1 MRVLIT
7 DYVKEPDIEADVL
20 GPDLA
25 NAPSAEIE
33 ALLVWHQQI
42 DADYIAQFPNL
53 KGVVRYGVGYDAIDL
68 ALLEEKGIT
77 FCNTPDYGT
86 DEVSDTAVAMIMNI
100 ARGISQYDVAC
111 RNYTDGTWQE
121 NTLGHIRRNADMTI
135 GVIGAGRIGG
145 SACIKLR
152 AIGYNVVFFDPYRD
166 RGYEKMLGVGRCDSL
181 EELLGISDIVSIHTP
196 LNAQTRNIIDKA
208 FINKMKPG
216 SSIVNTARGELLA
229 DLSDLHDAL
238 KSGHMRCAAL
248 DVLPD
253 EPPSMDHELIQA
265 WHKRESWLDG
275 RFIIN
280 PHSAYFSD
288 RAYFEMRQKA
298 ALNAK
303 RILEGETP
311 FNIITKG

>member
-1 MRVLIT
+1 
-7 DYVKEPDIEADVL
+7 
-20 GPDLA
+20 
-25 NAPSAEIE
+25 
-33 ALLVWHQQI
+33 
-42 DADYIAQFPNL
+42 
-53 KGVVRYGVGYDAIDL
+53 
-68 ALLEEKGIT
+68 
-77 FCNTPDYGT
+77 
-86 DEVSDTAVAMIMNI
+86 MIMNI

-238 KSGHMRCAAL
+238 KSGHMRYA
-248 DVLPD
+248 
-253 EPPSMDHELIQA
+253 
-265 WHKRESWLDG
+265 R
-275 RFIIN
+275 
-280 PHSAYFSD
+280 
-288 RAYFEMRQKA
+288 
-298 ALNAK
+298 
-303 RILEGETP
+303 
-311 FNIITKG
+311 